1 MFKIKH
7 LEAKIRLHIELQVN
21 KAAVTS
27 FLKYTLLCYFI
38 HYCVLGFPS

>member
-7 LEAKIRLHIELQVN
+7 LEAKIKLQVKLQVN

-27 FLKYTLLCYFI
+27 FLKYTLLSYFVHDCI
-38 HYCVLGFPS
+38 LRFLS